1 MRSTHIIDV
10 IFYAE
15 RGDLVKKYIP
25 LIRENG
31 ITPEIISAM
40 IKEHEHDR
48 NRMLKLYDRY
58 KAEPSGVPVLTRK
71 PVEYEDFETGAIK
84 RIDNKVNN
92 KLNNPF
98 DADIVDTKIGYMFGH
113 PISYQVDV
121 DRDGKP
127 DKETTL
133 QKELHEFIVRNNIED
148 EDSEWGKKAAICG
161 YGARLAYIDTEGKE
175 RVRNVDPWEVIILSD
190 RSIAEPIYAL
200 RYYPIEKKD
209 GKDLF
214 RVDFYDDLFVQ
225 SFVQMSVGGEFVLIE
240 DKKPHMF
247 EYCPLYGLPNNEELK
262 GDAEKVIN
270 LIDAYDRTLSDAN
283 NEVEQYRLA
292 YLILKGIVA
301 DDEAIDK
308 ATRRG
313 IIELLDEKEDVR
325 YLTKDINDQMIE
337 NHLDRLEEN
346 IMRFAKSVNFSD
358 ETFGTQITGVA
369 MKYKLMAL
377 ENKCITME
385 RKMVTALRHQ
395 FKVLCSAWAKKG
407 ICNADD
413 YLHFSFQFK
422 RNLPVN
428 LKEEAETQ
436 ASLKGY
442 VSDQTRLSLLSFVED
457 VQDELSKMKQ
467 EEEYIDLDNDELEGD
482 IDGEI

>member
-1 MRSTHIIDV
+1 M
-10 IFYAE
+10 
-15 RGDLVKKYIP
+15 KKYIQM
-25 LIRENG
+25 IKENG
-31 ITPEIISAM
+31 ITADIVKLM
-40 IKEHEHDR
+40 IDDHEKDR
-48 NRMLKLYDRY
+48 ARMINLYQRY
-58 KAEPSGVPVLTRK
+58 KAEIDGVPILNRK
-71 PVEYEDFETGAIK
+71 PIDYEDFETGTLK

-92 KLNNPF
+92 KLNNAF
-98 DADIVDTKIGYMFGH
+98 DADIVDTKVGYMFGH

-121 DRDGKP
+121 DGDGLA
-127 DKETTL
+127 DKETPL
-133 QKELHEFIVRNNIED
+133 QKALHEFIVRNSIED

-175 RVRNVDPWEVIILSD
+175 RVRNVDPWEAIILSD

-200 RYYPIEKKD
+200 RYYPIEKKN

-214 RVDFYDDLFVQ
+214 RVDFYDDLYMH
-225 SFVQMSVGGEFVLIE
+225 SFVQKSVGGKFEPIE
-240 DKKPHMF
+240 QNKLHMF

-262 GDAEKVIN
+262 GDAEKVLM
-270 LIDAYDRTLSDAN
+270 LIDAYDRALSDAN

-292 YLILKGIVA
+292 YLVLKGMVA
-301 DDEAIDK
+301 DDEALEEINRK
-308 ATRRG
+308 G
-313 IIELLDEKEDVR
+313 IFELLDDKESVS
-325 YLTKDINDQMIE
+325 YLTKDINNEMIE
-337 NHLDRLEEN
+337 DHLDRLEEN
-346 IMRFAKSVNFSD
+346 IMRFAKSVNFTD
-358 ETFGTQITGVA
+358 ETFGTEISGVA
-369 MKYKLMAL
+369 MKYKLMSL

-436 ASLKGY
+436 EKLKGMI
-442 VSDQTRLSLLSFVED
+442 SDRTRLSLLSFVED
-457 VQDELSKMKQ
+457 VQEELNKIKQ
-467 EEEYIDLDNDELEGD
+467 QNEELIDLDDEHDKYSEVD
-482 IDGEI
+482 DDDETE